1 MVALLVGITLYS
13 GKCVVRRSL
22 IVSLVYCCA
31 GASGFVAL
39 ACAFGDMGKQHG
51 SGHQSLCGDCQ
62 TYPALTISCNLTS
75 RSSRRCFVA
84 AAACMRYASTRCR
97 HYRSAA

>member
-22 IVSLVYCCA
+22 IVSLVYFCA

-39 ACAFGDMGKQHG
+39 ACAFGCNDQVAGLRQQRC
-51 SGHQSLCGDCQ
+51 SRR
-62 TYPALTISCNLTS
+62 LTDLGCAHYLVQPNKSFKPTLL
-75 RSSRRCFVA
+75 RGSSRVHALR
-84 AAACMRYASTRCR
+84 
-97 HYRSAA
+97 